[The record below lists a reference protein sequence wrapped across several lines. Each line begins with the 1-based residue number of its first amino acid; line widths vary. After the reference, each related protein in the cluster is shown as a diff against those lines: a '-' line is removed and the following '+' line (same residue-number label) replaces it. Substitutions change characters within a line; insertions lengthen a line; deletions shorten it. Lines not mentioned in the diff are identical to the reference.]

1 MAGVTITIFITSI
14 LSAWEFQGW
23 PQRARGAALSL
34 VRGGEASV
42 PTLGPGHSHPRPSR
56 TMLANS
62 SPSSSQA
69 TPPGL

>member
-1 MAGVTITIFITSI
+1 MAGVTITIFITGI
-14 LSAWEFQGW
+14 LSAWKFQGG
-23 PQRARGAALSL
+23 PSGRGAALSL
-34 VRGGEASV
+34 VRGGEANV
-42 PTLGPGHSHPRPSR
+42 PAHDSGHSHPCPSL